1 LITAITEADREAF
14 GVEGAWTQARS
25 HRIRW
30 SECDMHAHVNHAA
43 YLILFEDL
51 RVAWW
56 LRCGGSFG
64 PGEPGPAV
72 IHFDVRYLK
81 AAGFDDEVLLTQRTP
96 SFRRS
101 SFVHEYGMW
110 RRGDGLVCSARAVCV
125 LVASGSGE
133 KVAIPPAARQAMRD
147 VDGAT
152 EESGGR

>member
-1 LITAITEADREAF
+1 MRSAIGEAERAEF
-14 GVEGAWTQARS
+14 RVEGEWTQARR

-30 SECDMHAHVNHAA
+30 SECDMHAHVNHTA
-43 YLILFEDL
+43 YLVLFEDL

-56 LRCGGSFG
+56 LSVGGRFG

-81 AAGFDDEVLLTQRTP
+81 AAGFGDEVLLTQRTP

-125 LVASGSGE
+125 LVRSGSGE
-133 KVAIPPAARQAMRD
+133 KAAIPPEIRRALLER
-147 VDGAT
+147 DGAR
-152 EESGGR
+152 EEGGG

>member
-1 LITAITEADREAF
+1 MRSAITESDRARF
-14 GVEGAWTQARS
+14 LVEGDWSQARH

-30 SECDMHAHVNHAA
+30 SECDMHAHVNHTA
-43 YLILFEDL
+43 YLVLFEDL

-56 LRCGGSFG
+56 LRCGGGFG

-101 SFVHEYGMW
+101 SFVHEYAMW

-125 LVASGSGE
+125 LVRSRSGE
-133 KVAIPPAARQAMRD
+133 KTAIPPEVRRALLE

-152 EESGGR
+152 DESGG